1 MRQAPESPSMESPSR
16 DLLSALFY
24 IVALGGIL
32 VLIVAACGVALVA
45 VPPGLLSMTA
55 DAETTGSGAP
65 SEVDS
70 RFAPWR
76 ITPQE
81 AQRRFAT
88 RSSALFPPTRLP
100 PTPENWSPPYAA
112 MAKRQ
117 AKDPR
122 GEPRAHASA
131 RDMARARLLPATS
144 APMAPP
150 QGSPVSHAAVDSQMS
165 GR

>member
-1 MRQAPESPSMESPSR
+1 MQHAPASPSMESPSR

-45 VPPGLLSMTA
+45 VPQGLLSMK
-55 DAETTGSGAP
+55 AEAEATGSGTQ
-65 SEVDS
+65 SEVNS

-100 PTPENWSPPYAA
+100 PTPENWSPPYVT
-112 MAKRQ
+112 MAKKQ
-117 AKDPR
+117 TKDPS
-122 GEPRAHASA
+122 GEPRA
-131 RDMARARLLPATS
+131 
-144 APMAPP
+144 
-150 QGSPVSHAAVDSQMS
+150 QAAK
-165 GR
+165 